1 MTLTTAGMEA
11 IAGYMVADVSAGW
24 TPLGWMSIGTHATV
38 PTTSDASMGGSKA
51 ANGAQEVNCTGAVDF
66 SSVPSMKFTHTFSFG
81 GAGSIAEA
89 GIWSGAGS
97 SATLVSHVT
106 FSHVSVTAS
115 DTLAITYY
123 LQVQQG
129 S

>member
-1 MTLTTAGMEA
+1 MTMTTAGMEA

-24 TPLGWMSIGTHATV
+24 CPLGWISIGTHATV
-38 PTTSDASMGGSKA
+38 PTTSDTTMGGPHPTQ
-51 ANGAQEVNCTGAVDF
+51 GAQEANATGTVDF
-66 SSVPSMKFTHTFSFG
+66 SSVPSMKFTNTYSFT

-89 GIWSGAGS
+89 GISSGVGS
-97 SATLVSHVT
+97 SVTLVSHVT

-123 LQVQQG
+123 LQVIQG
-129 S
+129 